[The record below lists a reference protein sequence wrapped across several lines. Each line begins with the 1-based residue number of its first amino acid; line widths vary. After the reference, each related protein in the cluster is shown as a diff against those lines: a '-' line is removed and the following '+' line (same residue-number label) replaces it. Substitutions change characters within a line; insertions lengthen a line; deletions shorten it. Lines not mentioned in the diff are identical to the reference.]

1 MVYYVAPRIIFSVL
15 EPPYII
21 YRNPTCKGLS
31 NNNINIAA
39 REHPRAGSKQMA
51 TYQAVVAQTQSSSS
65 IKFVLLSCHTNLVCS
80 SRRLLAPTHY
90 PLCTINECCVVHTYT
105 A

>member
-1 MVYYVAPRIIFSVL
+1 MVYYVAPGIIFSVL

-21 YRNPTCKGLS
+21 YRNPARKELS

-39 REHPRAGSKQMA
+39 REHPRAGNKQMA
-51 TYQAVVAQTQSSSS
+51 TYQAVVAQTL
-65 IKFVLLSCHTNLVCS
+65 IKFVLLSCYTNLVCP

-90 PLCTINECCVVHTYT
+90 PLCIINECCVAHIYT